1 MADVYIGFQTKILA
15 GSHLLVSVFTKST
28 WTFFSPDSY
37 RLSLPAIILPHVWVV
52 S

>member
-1 MADVYIGFQTKILA
+1 MSTMVFKQTFWLGAIY
-15 GSHLLVSVFTKST
+15 LLLFLLKVFGL
-28 WTFFSPDSY
+28 FSPDSY